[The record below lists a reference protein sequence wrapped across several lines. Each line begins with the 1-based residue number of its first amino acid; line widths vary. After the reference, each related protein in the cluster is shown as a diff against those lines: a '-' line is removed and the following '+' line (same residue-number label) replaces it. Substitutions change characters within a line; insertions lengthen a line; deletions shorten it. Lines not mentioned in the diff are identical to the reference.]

1 MEWTIQQVARLAG
14 TTSRTLRHYDETGL
28 LPPTRVGANGYRYY
42 DQAAL
47 VRLQR
52 ILLLRRWGL
61 GLGQIAAFLDAD
73 TDDIHALQQHL
84 ARLHTERE
92 RLDRLIVGVTATVT
106 RMQNGEDLMADEM
119 FDGFDHTQYRGEV
132 EQRWGES
139 AYADSDAWW
148 RGLDES
154 GRQAFLTEAQDLA
167 AAWRAASEAGL
178 DPASDAVQELARRH
192 HRWVTTGWGGRQV
205 PGEALTGLA
214 QMYVDDERFGRHYGG
229 PQGASYVRDAATI
242 YAERHM

>member
-28 LPPTRVGANGYRYY
+28 LPPSRVGANGYRYY

-84 ARLHTERE
+84 ARLHT
-92 RLDRLIVGVTATVT
+92 
-106 RMQNGEDLMADEM
+106 
-119 FDGFDHTQYRGEV
+119 
-132 EQRWGES
+132 
-139 AYADSDAWW
+139 
-148 RGLDES
+148 
-154 GRQAFLTEAQDLA
+154 
-167 AAWRAASEAGL
+167 
-178 DPASDAVQELARRH
+178 
-192 HRWVTTGWGGRQV
+192 
-205 PGEALTGLA
+205 
-214 QMYVDDERFGRHYGG
+214 
-229 PQGASYVRDAATI
+229 
-242 YAERHM
+242 